1 MGIVRSA
8 IRLVVVVAACVFVAT
23 AAGKPLTKQNGKSP
37 AFTGFTSICT
47 LPPYLFYGFCGG
59 NSSTF
64 TNVTSRMNAVQAKPG
79 RYNLE
84 FSFSGLTPGG
94 VYRFWGNNGAFF
106 VIGTDI
112 ADGSGSVDFDYQ
124 TTSPAGLG
132 FDLNFIR
139 GGWDVNGITI
149 VTSYW
154 SNQLLSVHSDGT
166 LSAG

>member
-1 MGIVRSA
+1 MVRSA
-8 IRLVVVVAACVFVAT
+8 IRLFVVVAACVFVAT

-47 LPPYLFYGFCGG
+47 LPQYLNYGFCNG
-59 NSSTF
+59 NATAFSG
-64 TNVTSRMNAVQAKPG
+64 VKSRMNAVQPKPG

-84 FSFSGLTPGG
+84 FSFSGLTPGA

-106 VIGTDI
+106 VIGTQI
-112 ADGSGSVDFDYQ
+112 ADGSGSVDFDYE

-132 FDLNFIR
+132 FDLNQLR
-139 GGWDVNGITI
+139 GDWDFNGITL

-154 SNQLLSVHSDGT
+154 SNQLLSVNTDGT
-166 LSAG
+166 LAAG